1 MLELADLYA
10 TLHYR
15 QTIYKMIQVKFKKII
30 IATLL
35 GGLTMF
41 IWGGFSHLVLFI
53 GTGLKPLPNE
63 DKVMEVLKTNIPE
76 QGLYFFPGKDFRNS
90 NKEQDAIFDQKF
102 RDGPVGLLVY
112 GPVGGNPFKVSKL
125 ITQLISNLLS
135 VFIATLIASLIFASY
150 WKRVIIVSLLGLLAC
165 SSVSSIYW
173 NWYEFPTSFFV
184 AQILDMV
191 IGFFLAGLVICKIVP
206 QPVLTE
212 NIHLKNQK

>member
-1 MLELADLYA
+1 
-10 TLHYR
+10 
-15 QTIYKMIQVKFKKII
+15 MIRIKFKKMI

-53 GTGLKPLPNE
+53 GTGFRPLANE

-90 NKEQDAIFDQKF
+90 TKEQDAIFERKF

-112 GPVGGNPFKVSKL
+112 RPIGGNPFEVSKL
-125 ITQLISNLLS
+125 ITQLMSTLLS
-135 VFIATLIASLIFASY
+135 VFIAALIASLIFAGY

-165 SSVSSIYW
+165 SAVSSIYW
-173 NWYEFPTSFFV
+173 NWYEFPTSFFI
-184 AQILDMV
+184 AQIFDMV
-191 IGFFLAGLVICKIVP
+191 IGFFLAGLVICKIIP
-206 QPVLTE
+206 KTILTE
-212 NIHLKNQK
+212 IIQLKNN